1 MNVINKFLIPALAL
15 GMFAACSDDNKFE
28 GPETPDNESSV
39 TMSISVQLPTAGSR
53 ATNIGNPDTEAGS
66 VAECTVNNLIIVL
79 ADKDFGFIDYA
90 DATINP
96 TNNSVIKCDASF
108 SISTIS
114 NYLNSLS
121 GTTDVTAFA
130 FCNYSSEFASYLNS
144 LTKNGK
150 NTDWIDQF
158 ATVNS
163 GAVNIDGKW
172 NESIK
177 SNIPMSNKAVFVKA
191 LPAANSLSQ
200 YTKDTP
206 FELSSESN
214 PIEVERSV
222 ARLDFKDGSKLG
234 NYTYNIYSDDD
245 NSKINVVLERI
256 GLVNMSNRYYYLR
269 HTAPNGASTTV
280 ADLTKKTILD
290 ETMPWIVDVDTDEKS
305 KYSGNSVSA
314 NFLFPVTGTN
324 GAPGRNLWF
333 STAITDFSK
342 AENDNDSWTGEAD
355 YKVWRYVTENTIPV
369 ANLQKNGQS
378 TGIVFKAKFT
388 FEGTTGIGKK
398 LADAKTAG
406 KPILF
411 FQGSQIVPLG
421 TIDDI
426 LADNSELHKSYKE
439 ILTAAIKDKTAGT
452 PEYKKAIVDA
462 GFIIYEPAEGGES
475 ALGTDDTKG
484 EYYMYYY
491 YWNRHNDNGK
501 LNVMDAMEF
510 GVVRNTIYKLKVTDI
525 SGLGHPRKPENDP
538 DPQQPEDPDEE
549 GNIAISIAVK
559 AVDWSVR
566 ENGIEF

>member
-1 MNVINKFLIPALAL
+1 
-15 GMFAACSDDNKFE
+15 
-28 GPETPDNESSV
+28 
-39 TMSISVQLPTAGSR
+39 
-53 ATNIGNPDTEAGS
+53 
-66 VAECTVNNLIIVL
+66 
-79 ADKDFGFIDYA
+79 
-90 DATINP
+90 
-96 TNNSVIKCDASF
+96 
-108 SISTIS
+108 
-114 NYLNSLS
+114 
-121 GTTDVTAFA
+121 
-130 FCNYSSEFASYLNS
+130 
-144 LTKNGK
+144 
-150 NTDWIDQF
+150 
-158 ATVNS
+158 
-163 GAVNIDGKW
+163 
-172 NESIK
+172 
-177 SNIPMSNKAVFVKA
+177 MSNKAVFVKA

-290 ETMPWIVDVDTDEKS
+290 ETMPWIVDVDADEKS